1 MSDSVLLG
9 RPRRWPLLTIAIVAI
24 TGIFTTLQF
33 VYSPLLLAL
42 RRTPGALAQHE
53 YWRFIT
59 PILVHDGG
67 WRQIAFNF
75 PATLVVGA
83 LVERLYSRGEWLG
96 LYLSGAVVGELA
108 GCAWQPYG
116 AGNSVAGAGLLGGIA
131 AWLLSL
137 KVMQAR
143 VGAFVLLGGALVL
156 TLLRDLHGP
165 PLLAGATVGAILLR
179 RRRK

>member
-1 MSDSVLLG
+1 VDPRPVLTVSVLLVS
-9 RPRRWPLLTIAIVAI
+9 AA
-24 TGIFTTLQF
+24 FTALQF
-33 VYSPLLLAL
+33 LYPPILFAL
-42 RRTPGALAQHE
+42 RRTPAALSHHE

-75 PATLVVGA
+75 SATLIVGA
-83 LVERLYSRGEWLG
+83 IVERVYSRGEWLG
-96 LYLSGAVVGELA
+96 LYFLGAVVGELA

-131 AWLLSL
+131 VWLLSL
-137 KVMQAR
+137 KAIQAR
-143 VGAFVLLGGALVL
+143 VGAFVLLGGAAAL

-165 PLLAGATVGAILLR
+165 PLLAGACAGAVMLR
-179 RRRK
+179 RRP

>member
-1 MSDSVLLG
+1 MNRPPVLTISVLLITSVFTALQFFY
-9 RPRRWPLLTIAIVAI
+9 PPLLFA
-24 TGIFTTLQF
+24 LQ
-33 VYSPLLLAL
+33 
-42 RRTPGALAQHE
+42 RTPGVLSQRE

-83 LVERLYSRGEWLG
+83 IVERLYSRGEWMG

-131 AWLLSL
+131 AWLLPL
-137 KVMQAR
+137 KVMRAR
-143 VGAFVLLGGALVL
+143 VGAVVLLGGGLVL
-156 TLLRDLHGP
+156 TMMRDLHGP
-165 PLLAGATVGAILLR
+165 PLLAGAIVGEILAR
-179 RRRK
+179 RHR